1 MADSIRDALTQAFDK
16 QDEPPV
22 SPSSSSD
29 STPPAGATPPD
40 TGSTPPDA
48 SGGAVSGTPEDKGAA
63 PVAAPTGQTPALGSP
78 PQSTPAPAAGSDP
91 APASWKAEAK
101 TDWDKVPAS
110 ARAEIKRREA
120 DMQRAFSSTAQ
131 ARKFEEGFHSVIKGY
146 EPLLQKHN
154 VTDPLREV
162 VEPMLQFRA
171 VLEDGTP
178 HQKALA
184 VRNMVK
190 GFNIDI
196 DLLDQMLVD
205 ETGKFEQPAPPK
217 FDPRAVP
224 ELAPLF
230 EMAQRVEQAKAAQ
243 LETLVSEYDALPHA
257 DALREDV
264 ADIMDLWARRGQAI
278 SIQDAHKRA
287 LALHPELAPPV
298 PPPAPPTVSE
308 AAAILAKSRNAASTV
323 AGAPRA
329 GTQAKPSDLRSTL
342 EAAFA
347 EHST

>member
-22 SPSSSSD
+22 SPATS
-29 STPPAGATPPD
+29 PEPIPAVGATPPD
-40 TGSTPPDA
+40 TGSTEPVTSSAP
-48 SGGAVSGTPEDKGAA
+48 SGTPEDKGAA
-63 PVAAPTGQTPALGSP
+63 PVAAPTGQAPALGSP

-110 ARAEIKRREA
+110 VRAEVKRREA
-120 DMQRAFSSTAQ
+120 DMQRAFSSTSQ
-131 ARKFEEGFHSVIKGY
+131 ARKFEEGFNNVIKGY

-190 GFNIDI
+190 GFGIDI

-205 ETGKFEQPAPPK
+205 ETGKFEAPQAPK

-243 LETLVSEYDALPHA
+243 LESIVSEYDTLPHA

-264 ADIMDLWARRGQAI
+264 ADIMDMWARRGQAI

-298 PPPAPPTVSE
+298 QPPAPPTVSE

-323 AGAPRA
+323 SGAPRA
-329 GTQAKPSDLRSTL
+329 GAQAKPSDLRSTL